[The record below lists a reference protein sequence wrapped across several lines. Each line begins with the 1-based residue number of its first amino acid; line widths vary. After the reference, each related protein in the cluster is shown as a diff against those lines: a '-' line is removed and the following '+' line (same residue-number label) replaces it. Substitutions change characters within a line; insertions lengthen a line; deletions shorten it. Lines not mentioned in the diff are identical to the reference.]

1 MKTIKL
7 FILSTIL
14 LLSIFSANCQSEGH
28 KNYIVLLDLSDRLL
42 SPHQKDYDIK
52 VINTVFKKF
61 EESVQSKLFLTSED
75 SFSIRIVPQNSSPVD
90 AYEYGNLLSI
100 DLENTPPQER
110 VSKFRKFKESFFSNI
125 SKLYDR
131 AKFSEN
137 SSDYKGVDLWQY
149 FNQSIEYDLI
159 ASKQNILLILSDGY
173 FDFENYPQGFK
184 NKNRFTSTSFIGN
197 LRTKEWKQIDLKNN
211 YGLIPVNSIS
221 SFNVKIIIAG
231 VRPKSYIGFLDENRI
246 LKYYW
251 KKWFDEMNINEHY
264 QISYANSPSVY
275 NLIKNTL

>member
-1 MKTIKL
+1 MKTIKFIIL
-7 FILSTIL
+7 FTFL
-14 LLSIFSANCQSEGH
+14 LLSAYTANCQSKEH

-90 AYEYGNLLSI
+90 AFEYGNLLSI
-100 DLENTPPQER
+100 DLENLPPQNR
-110 VSKFRKFKESFFSNI
+110 VNAFKKFKEVFFTNI
-125 SKLYDR
+125 SKLYDK
-131 AKFSEN
+131 AKFSDN
-137 SSDYKGVDLWQY
+137 PSDYKGVDLWQY
-149 FNQSIEYDLI
+149 FNQSVEYDLI

-184 NKNRFTSTSFIGN
+184 NKNRFTSTSFIRN
-197 LRTKEWKQIDLKNN
+197 LRTKEWKEIDTKND

-221 SFNVKIIIAG
+221 DFNVKIIIAG
-231 VRPKSYIGFLDENRI
+231 VRPKSYISFLDENRL

-251 KKWFDEMNINEHY
+251 KKWFDEMNVLDHY